1 MQPTNKS
8 FVSPPRA
15 ARPPA
20 HLVQLDEG
28 VTWAADAL
36 SQVGVSEAAPHS
48 VAVRVLGGQVEV
60 VWAVHTGPDQS
71 RTTKTATTTRTH
83 TLIRF
88 SDLSY
93 ASSQR
98 NKNYVLFLFFAHNL
112 RHTSKVNPHVVW
124 GHLLFD

>member
-1 MQPTNKS
+1 M
-8 FVSPPRA
+8 SPPRA

-48 VAVRVLGGQVEV
+48 VAVQVLGGQVEV

-71 RTTKTATTTRTH
+71 RTTKTATTAHTH
-83 TLIRF
+83 T
-88 SDLSY
+88 DD
-93 ASSQR
+93 Q
-98 NKNYVLFLFFAHNL
+98 VLGLEL
-112 RHTSKVNPHVVW
+112 R
-124 GHLLFD
+124 